1 MSQRCDVVVPKGRDA
16 VLIHSRPVH
25 LLGMLVSGL
34 GVLESLPGALLSGFV
49 ILFFMGFRGATMSV
63 SGAIVQFGG
72 TLMIFVMRSVVISS
86 RH

>member
-1 MSQRCDVVVPKGRDA
+1 MSQRGDVLVPKDGDA
-16 VLIHSRPVH
+16 VFIHSCPVRQF
-25 LLGMLVSGL
+25 GMLVSFL
-34 GVLESLPGALLSGFV
+34 GVLESLPGALVPGFV